1 MIYRAGAPAAL
12 RFLQPRGRFNIIV
25 HGLQKLTWIK
35 NEPLE
40 LSHRDHIVTSEASLR
55 DIMTVPPA
63 SAEAYTA
70 QRQRQMQT
78 RLRLEELR
86 DERELEADRGWH

>member
-1 MIYRAGAPAAL
+1 MSRSNYH
-12 RFLQPRGRFNIIV
+12 N
-25 HGLQKLTWIK
+25 
-35 NEPLE
+35 
-40 LSHRDHIVTSEASLR
+40 RDHIVTSEASLR

-86 DERELEADRGWH
+86 DERELEADRGWN